1 MTSTTATAQT
11 ALLPH
16 STGPRASIL
25 HSQGTTLLD
34 VLDRVIDKG
43 VVVDGELILQVA
55 DIELVNVGL
64 KLVLSS
70 TERMKGLRSG
80 KYVLSKEE
88 LIREK
93 AELKAL
99 EKNLERAVKLVP
111 ATVNADSPQKA
122 EHGLAKL
129 VLTLVELIRK
139 LMERQAMRRIAG
151 GSLTSFEVERLG
163 LTFAALERKMEELK
177 QVFGIKDHEL
187 NLELGPIGDL
197 M

>member
-1 MTSTTATAQT
+1 MIRRPPIATRGEIVSA
-11 ALLPH
+11 
-16 STGPRASIL
+16 SEIPRSR
-25 HSQGTTLLD
+25 GVTLLD

-43 VVVDGELILQVA
+43 VVVDGEVMLQVA
-55 DIELVNVGL
+55 DIDLVNLGL

-70 TERMKGLRSG
+70 TERMRGLRRGLPPPSQ
-80 KYVLSKEE
+80 EE
-88 LIREK
+88 LRRQK
-93 AELKAL
+93 AELKEL
-99 EKNLERAVKLVP
+99 ERDLQRAVKLVP
-111 ATVNADSPQKA
+111 ATVNATSPQKA

-151 GSLTSFEVERLG
+151 GSLTDIEVERLG
-163 LTFAALERKMEELK
+163 LTFQALEKKMEEMK

-187 NLELGPIGDL
+187 NLELGPLGNL

>member
-1 MTSTTATAQT
+1 MPVATG
-11 ALLPH
+11 
-16 STGPRASIL
+16 SRASIL
-25 HSQGTTLLD
+25 HSQGTSLLD

-43 VVVDGELILQVA
+43 VVVDGEVMLQVA

-70 TERMKGLRSG
+70 TERMRGLRNG
-80 KYVLSKEE
+80 RPALSKEE
-88 LIREK
+88 LIHET

-111 ATVNADSPQKA
+111 ETVNADSPKKA

-129 VLTLVELIRK
+129 VLTLIELIRK

-151 GSLTSFEVERLG
+151 GSLTDFEVERLG
-163 LTFAALERKMEELK
+163 LTFKALERKMEEMK

-187 NLELGPIGDL
+187 NLELGPIGNL